1 MKKLWSICKAIFWLV
16 FIVAALAVIISSV
29 KLFGY
34 SMFVVK
40 SGSME
45 PAIHTGSVV
54 FDKTDGDYAKGDI
67 ITFKVS
73 ESKDTVTHR
82 IVEIKKED
90 NAISYKVKGDANDTA
105 DPDLVLKDNVVGK
118 VIFSIPYFGYLVAF
132 MKTLPGLIIFIILPS
147 LIVVYGEIDKI
158 KKEIDRMRN
167 KEDKLDKEIE
177 QVEKEEEKIE
187 KELEELKKK
196 ENAKESKKPEKKKVS

>member
-1 MKKLWSICKAIFWLV
+1 MKKFWSICKAIFWLV
-16 FIVAALAVIISSV
+16 FIFAALVVIISSV

-45 PAIHTGSVV
+45 TAIHTGSVV
-54 FDKTDGDYAKGDI
+54 FDKTVDGYAINDV
-67 ITFKVS
+67 ITFKIS
-73 ESKDTVTHR
+73 GSKDTVTHR
-82 IVEIKKED
+82 IVEIKNEED
-90 NAISYKVKGDANDTA
+90 VVLYTVKGDVNNAS
-105 DPDLVLKDNVVGK
+105 DPDPVLKDNVVGK
-118 VIFSIPYFGYLVAF
+118 VIFSVPLLGYIVAF
-132 MKTLPGLIIFIILPS
+132 IKTIPGLVIFIILPS

-158 KKEIDRMRN
+158 KKEITRMRN
-167 KEDKLDKEIE
+167 KEDKLDKEIK

-196 ENAKESKKPEKKKVS
+196 ENAKEPKKPNKKK